1 MKVLQVSEVTS
12 SIDLIIRKKE
22 EEKKH
27 FHSIRDAINKVTELD
42 DTLKGDGGNAIRE
55 HFTILHLPVL
65 LLFEQFIDNYIEQLN
80 QIKGSIDNYE
90 SSDGLVREDFI
101 EQDVKNGITKIE
113 QLTLDV
119 VDNING
125 HLRRINDLVHPAPVN
140 PTQFH
145 TLINQSK
152 QHMEKTIEEL
162 RELDENNK
170 SKLDP
175 PADELHKTQQFIGKI
190 DGWTKDGIFL
200 SEKEIKEVGEALQT
214 DTLQKMIEEY
224 GLGTLL
230 RNTTISFA
238 GAIMNSGKLLK
249 TGEINFKM
257 FKKKDGTIYL
267 KIKDKEIEKY
277 LDNARNGKLSLRD
290 YEKYRK
296 LFTENLGGR
305 WKWNRDFI
313 TELIKDGKPLYDENG
328 HIWFRKNSS
337 KFTNSQF
344 DDLSNYINRLDDSF
358 ASVAVNTFKDEMKVW
373 ESFQGWKGASN
384 LTKLGKGAG
393 ILGIGFDVYDNAT
406 SNFYNEKTG
415 KWEYT
420 GGKQVKKFAVDTTVD
435 IGAGAAA
442 MAAGAAAGSFFLPP
456 AGTVVGAFVGAGA
469 YVAINYKIPYFKPPQ
484 SLVDLTKNMA
494 NSAVDKVGEYAN
506 KAAEEIGDCVESVGK
521 KLDKIFW

>member
-12 SIDLIIRKKE
+12 GIDLIIRKKE

-27 FHSIRDAINKVTELD
+27 FHSIRDAINNVTELD

-101 EQDVKNGITKIE
+101 EQDVKTGITKIE

-125 HLRRINDLVHPAPVN
+125 HLRSINDLVHPAPVN

-200 SEKEIKEVGEALQT
+200 SEKEIKEVE
-214 DTLQKMIEEY
+214 KP
-224 GLGTLL
+224 
-230 RNTTISFA
+230 
-238 GAIMNSGKLLK
+238 
-249 TGEINFKM
+249 FKR
-257 FKKKDGTIYL
+257 I
-267 KIKDKEIEKY
+267 
-277 LDNARNGKLSLRD
+277 RC
-290 YEKYRK
+290 RK
-296 LFTENLGGR
+296 
-305 WKWNRDFI
+305 
-313 TELIKDGKPLYDENG
+313 
-328 HIWFRKNSS
+328 
-337 KFTNSQF
+337 
-344 DDLSNYINRLDDSF
+344 
-358 ASVAVNTFKDEMKVW
+358 
-373 ESFQGWKGASN
+373 
-384 LTKLGKGAG
+384 
-393 ILGIGFDVYDNAT
+393 
-406 SNFYNEKTG
+406 
-415 KWEYT
+415 
-420 GGKQVKKFAVDTTVD
+420 
-435 IGAGAAA
+435 
-442 MAAGAAAGSFFLPP
+442 
-456 AGTVVGAFVGAGA
+456 
-469 YVAINYKIPYFKPPQ
+469 
-484 SLVDLTKNMA
+484 
-494 NSAVDKVGEYAN
+494 
-506 KAAEEIGDCVESVGK
+506 
-521 KLDKIFW
+521 

>member
-1 MKVLQVSEVTS
+1 
-12 SIDLIIRKKE
+12 
-22 EEKKH
+22 
-27 FHSIRDAINKVTELD
+27 
-42 DTLKGDGGNAIRE
+42 
-55 HFTILHLPVL
+55 
-65 LLFEQFIDNYIEQLN
+65 
-80 QIKGSIDNYE
+80 
-90 SSDGLVREDFI
+90 
-101 EQDVKNGITKIE
+101 
-113 QLTLDV
+113 
-119 VDNING
+119 
-125 HLRRINDLVHPAPVN
+125 
-140 PTQFH
+140 
-145 TLINQSK
+145 
-152 QHMEKTIEEL
+152 
-162 RELDENNK
+162 
-170 SKLDP
+170 
-175 PADELHKTQQFIGKI
+175 
-190 DGWTKDGIFL
+190 
-200 SEKEIKEVGEALQT
+200 
-214 DTLQKMIEEY
+214 MIEEY

-249 TGEINFKM
+249 TGEISFKM

-305 WKWNRDFI
+305 WKWSRDFI
-313 TELIKDGKPLYDENG
+313 TELINDGKPLYDENG

-358 ASVAVNTFKDEMKVW
+358 SSVAVNTFKDEMKVW
-373 ESFQGWKGASN
+373 ESFQGWKSASN

-420 GGKQVKKFAVDTTVD
+420 GGMQLKKFGVDTTVD

-442 MAAGAAAGSFFLPP
+442 MGIGAAAGSFFLPP
-456 AGTVVGAFVGAGA
+456 AGTVVGAVAGA
-469 YVAINYKIPYFKPPQ
+469 VFYAGLNAKLPISDPPQ
-484 SLVDLTKNMA
+484 SIVDLTKNLA
-494 NSAVDKVGEYAN
+494 NEAVDKVIEYTRKDANWGEHYIDN
-506 KAAEEIGDCVESVGK
+506 VGL
-521 KLDKIFW
+521 KLPKIFW